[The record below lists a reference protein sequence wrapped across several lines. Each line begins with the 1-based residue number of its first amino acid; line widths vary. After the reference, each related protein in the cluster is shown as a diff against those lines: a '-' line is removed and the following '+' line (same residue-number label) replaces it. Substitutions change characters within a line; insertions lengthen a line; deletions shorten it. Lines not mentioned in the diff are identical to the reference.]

1 MQTLEMLPRQNQGDQ
16 LTHPEHHTSHGRWNP
31 NETHSQL
38 SSQQL
43 QQLPQQPYPTL
54 HQHQQQLLQ
63 LQAGREIQRRH
74 QQQPQRQQ
82 AQVNPGFLQYQ
93 PKTQQEGRLLP
104 AVPQSQSTNVQR
116 YPNGQPPG
124 QLPLRWNTHG
134 AFPNSQGTVQSR
146 KWYNSFSCLDLIL
159 IEGSDTMHP
168 SPPGGT
174 TSVSTGRNVPF
185 SVHPIQG
192 PTVNNQAISGSQKQ
206 MITQMRALSALGQ
219 KFTYPHQRQLHQ
231 NRQPYYSNEAL
242 AGAIQQVSYITSSI
256 CMIMMNSTGTC
267 TCTCFK
273 CLKYGRSHSI

>member
-1 MQTLEMLPRQNQGDQ
+1 MQAQEMSPRHNQGDQ

-43 QQLPQQPYPTL
+43 QQLPQQPYLNLPE

-63 LQAGREIQRRH
+63 LQAGREIQRQR

-82 AQVNPGFLQYQ
+82 AQINPDFLQYQ

-104 AVPQSQSTNVQR
+104 AVPQSQLTNVQR
-116 YPNGQPPG
+116 YPNGQHPG

-134 AFPNSQGTVQSR
+134 AFPNPQGIFQSR

-159 IEGSDTMHP
+159 IEGSDSMHP

-174 TSVSTGRNVPF
+174 TSVSTSQNVPLA
-185 SVHPIQG
+185 VHPTQG

-206 MITQMRALSALGQ
+206 EITQMKTLSAL
-219 KFTYPHQRQLHQ
+219 
-231 NRQPYYSNEAL
+231 E
-242 AGAIQQVSYITSSI
+242 I
-256 CMIMMNSTGTC
+256 
-267 TCTCFK
+267 
-273 CLKYGRSHSI
+273 GRAHV